1 MIGASCGGA
10 LDFEAVETAVRR
22 EALRVA
28 ARFLEARLNEDPA
41 DAGAE
46 RFCDCGRRTRRLEK
60 RSRRLRTSLGEI
72 TLHRDYY
79 HCAFCARG
87 FCPRDRELGLH
98 GEGISPSL
106 ARMVAAAGSAVSF
119 REASNLLD
127 ELAGVRLNAKQV
139 ERCSEAVGE
148 WAVRFEREVAQPED
162 GCTLPPTLYLGMDGT
177 GLPMHPG
184 ELAGRAG
191 KQKDGSA
198 KTREAKLCTVWSAE
212 GRDTRGRPVRD
223 SGSATYTSAIESAA
237 TRDTDKD
244 RSDFQRRVERE
255 SRRRR
260 FCEAERGVILGDGA
274 KWIWNIAEEAFPD
287 AIQIV
292 DRFHA
297 KERLHR
303 LSKAVH
309 TNPATA
315 IKWAEER
322 CAELDAGDIDS
333 ILAEISEIEGTEPE
347 AEKCSGYFEANR
359 ERMRYDLFQKQGLCT
374 STGIIEAGCKNV
386 IGARLKKSGM
396 HWSVKGANA
405 IMALRNNR
413 LSGRFENLCE
423 WMYEMKA
430 A

>member
-1 MIGASCGGA
+1 M
-10 LDFEAVETAVRR
+10 
-22 EALRVA
+22 
-28 ARFLEARLNEDPA
+28 
-41 DAGAE
+41 
-46 RFCDCGRRTRRLEK
+46 
-60 RSRRLRTSLGEI
+60 
-72 TLHRDYY
+72 
-79 HCAFCARG
+79 
-87 FCPRDRELGLH
+87 
-98 GEGISPSL
+98 
-106 ARMVAAAGSAVSF
+106 
-119 REASNLLD
+119 LD

-162 GCTLPPTLYLGMDGT
+162 RCTLPPTLYLGMDGT

-191 KQKDGSA
+191 KQEDGSA

-212 GRDTRGRPVRD
+212 GRDSRGRPVRD

-237 TRDTDKD
+237 TRDTDTD
-244 RSDFQRRVERE
+244 RSDFQQRVERE
-255 SRRRR
+255 SCRRR
-260 FCEAERGVILGDGA
+260 FREAERKVILGDGA
-274 KWIWNIAEEAFPD
+274 KWIWNLAGEAFPD

-297 KERLHR
+297 QERLHR
-303 LSKAVH
+303 LSKIVH
-309 TNPATA
+309 TLPGTA
-315 IKWAEER
+315 SKWAEDR

-333 ILAEISEIEGTEPE
+333 ILAELSAIQGNESE
-347 AEKCSGYFEANR
+347 ADQCRGYFDTHR
-359 ERMRYDLFQKQGLCT
+359 ERMRYDLFHKQGLCT
-374 STGIIEAGCKNV
+374 STGVLEAGCKNV

-396 HWSVKGANA
+396 HWSVRGANA

-413 LSGRFENLCE
+413 LSGRFEDLCE